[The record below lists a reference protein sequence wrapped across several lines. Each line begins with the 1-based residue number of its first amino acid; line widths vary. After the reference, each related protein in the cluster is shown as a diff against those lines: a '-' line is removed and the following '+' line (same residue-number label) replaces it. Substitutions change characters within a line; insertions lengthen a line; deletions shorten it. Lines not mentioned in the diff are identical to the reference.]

1 MLPKYSQEVQQQ
13 TESAKLAIFV
23 LFLEYVRNVMHY
35 FLKSSQKQKKNPTKN
50 PQTCDN
56 QGNWAAQQKHHSNIL
71 MIFCQ
76 LNTSDL

>member
-35 FLKSSQKQKKNPTKN
+35 FLKSSQKQKKTPQKTPKLVITKVIEQPN
-50 PQTCDN
+50 E
-56 QGNWAAQQKHHSNIL
+56 
-71 MIFCQ
+71 
-76 LNTSDL
+76 NTTVTF